1 MSIIKQKYKNIIQ
14 FTLLFL
20 MFFFSFWH
28 VYCEPGIL
36 SVLLCSFVAFIWFLL
51 AVKKRLLF
59 YFFFFLFFIPC
70 CIHFV
75 YQLVFHQ
82 AIDYHSIEQIFLSN
96 TAIIWSFLK
105 SHPLFFWCIPA
116 AIIFFILFLG
126 MVASLMRKHKS
137 SNQTI
142 AVLSAIMFILFL
154 IFHVF
159 VLNTTIFQVIWN
171 GYDLWKQDRA
181 FLHDIMKKKINTS
194 FFNIKNSED
203 QTIILVVGDSET
215 KGMMSLYGYE
225 KNTTPFLS
233 ERKDSLMI
241 FSDVFSPHANTAK
254 VLDKALTL
262 KTFSNETPNNFGS
275 VVDLFSQAGFNVWWL
290 SSPPLR
296 DVWSGSI
303 LAVIASAAEHKFFL
317 NKGAL
322 WDKHDIDLLPQIKK
336 AILHPSSKKLIVIHL
351 LGSHQPYEDR
361 YSEKDHRSDLTL
373 YENTIYAT
381 DYFMNKVL
389 SFLEKEN
396 VKNTKL
402 LYLSDHGE
410 SMKCNCH
417 SDALG
422 YPEMFEVPFY
432 LWLSPDIRG
441 NFKYDKEIL
450 QKPYNTENLIHSIAD
465 LANVSADEIDYEKS
479 IFNKNRKA
487 QYIILEGK
495 KYAISS
501 DLIFDIT
508 QPTIRGKVMNF
519 SSDYLKIKWYSS
531 GVTEKWKNTKGLWK
545 KE

>member
-1 MSIIKQKYKNIIQ
+1 MIFTTNINE
-14 FTLLFL
+14 TNE
-20 MFFFSFWH
+20 FFQSMVPFSFIAK
-28 VYCEPGIL
+28 VCVLFFVIIL
-36 SVLLCSFVAFIWFLL
+36 CCYIGEKIA
-51 AVKKRLLF
+51 KKRIAL
-59 YFFFFLFFIPC
+59 
-70 CIHFV
+70 
-75 YQLVFHQ
+75 
-82 AIDYHSIEQIFLSN
+82 
-96 TAIIWSFLK
+96 
-105 SHPLFFWCIPA
+105 PLF
-116 AIIFFILFLG
+116 AILIVSILGSIHNSSIWASTIFEKVYYIAKYEVPSDLREYFTHPDMI
-126 MVASLMRKHKS
+126 KS
-137 SNQTI
+137 SQSPQNI
-142 AVLSAIMFILFL
+142 VIIM
-154 IFHVF
+154 
-159 VLNTTIFQVIWN
+159 
-171 GYDLWKQDRA
+171 GE
-181 FLHDIMKKKINTS
+181 S
-194 FFNIKNSED
+194 FSKHHSSI
-203 QTIILVVGDSET
+203 
-215 KGMMSLYGYE
+215 YGYE